1 MDGEQSGENPDQ
13 SKFSALNPD
22 WSIDFIWGVVD
33 MVPDTDF
40 PDVRNKSLIHS
51 NYGSCLV
58 VPREADRVRIYMQ
71 LADKDVINA
80 ETGRVDKD
88 KMGPEQLLE
97 VSSIHQADQHSLTF
111 HAGCPKV
118 ASSL

>member
-1 MDGEQSGENPDQ
+1 MKNLCTQLQ
-13 SKFSALNPD
+13 
-22 WSIDFIWGVVD
+22 SIDFIWGVVD

-51 NYGSCLV
+51 NHGSCLV
-58 VPREADRVRIYMQ
+58 VPRESDRVRIYMQ

-80 ETGRVDKD
+80 ETGRIDKD

-97 VSSIHQADQHSLTF
+97 VRASIKRISSF
-111 HAGCPKV
+111 
-118 ASSL
+118 

>member
-1 MDGEQSGENPDQ
+1 
-13 SKFSALNPD
+13 
-22 WSIDFIWGVVD
+22 

-51 NYGSCLV
+51 NHGSCLV
-58 VPREADRVRIYMQ
+58 VPRESDRVRIYMQ

-88 KMGPEQLLE
+88 KMGPEKLLE
-97 VSSIHQADQHSLTF
+97 VSGIHQAESAFSYIPRRLPESRFILTSLTRQMGSRGGPCILVCF
-111 HAGCPKV
+111 YFTC
-118 ASSL
+118 